1 LLLGALLATSV
12 CAQQTITSA
21 ALSGR
26 VEDAAGAV
34 VKDACV
40 TARNVETNSTHM
52 CNCDSSGS
60 FCFPYMTVGRYEL
73 SVHSAG
79 FAELKRQVTLTI
91 GQALEMSLK
100 LLVAD
105 INETVEATADLP
117 SLETVRTQQA
127 ERLLSPEIDS
137 LPLNGRNYLDLAAL
151 TPGVTRSNPVANQR
165 FPETSAVPGTG
176 VSITGQRFINNG
188 FVIDGLSANDDAAD
202 LPGTFYS
209 QEAIREFE
217 VVTSGGSAQ
226 FGRASGGR
234 QHHYAIRYE
243 YLSRSSLRLPSQS
256 ALRCTQS
263 VGSRKG
269 SVDPGTVRIESWRAG
284 REGPYVLLHKL

>member
-1 LLLGALLATSV
+1 MEMNQSQDWGQSMSWRLTRTRWLCARVVLLLLAMLVSSV
-12 CAQQTITSA
+12 YAQQTITSA

-26 VEDAAGAV
+26 VEDATGAV

-60 FCFPYMTVGRYEL
+60 FRFSYMTVGRYEL
-73 SVHSAG
+73 SVASPG

-91 GQALEMSLK
+91 GQALEVSLK
-100 LLVAD
+100 LAVAGV
-105 INETVEATADLP
+105 NETVEVAADLP

-127 ERLLSPEIDS
+127 ERLLSREIDS

-188 FVIDGLSANDDAAD
+188 FVIDVFRPTMMQL
-202 LPGTFYS
+202 
-209 QEAIREFE
+209 ICRE
-217 VVTSGGSAQ
+217 
-226 FGRASGGR
+226 
-234 QHHYAIRYE
+234 
-243 YLSRSSLRLPSQS
+243 RSTARKRFASLRLSLLAGARNLGVRPAASLTSLRNLAPILFAAVSTVSFATS
-256 ALRCTQS
+256 AS
-263 VGSRKG
+263 M
-269 SVDPGTVRIESWRAG
+269 RAI
-284 REGPYVLLHKL
+284 R